1 MVPLMGVR
9 FPLLQPSNFKY
20 SSKERVLKAKALVLA
35 AGVGTRMKSAKP
47 KVLHEILGK
56 PMLRWV
62 VDSCYGA
69 GCEKV
74 HVVIGHKKEL
84 VEPIL
89 PDCEI
94 SYQLEML
101 GTGHTVMCGA
111 DKLQDFKGT
120 LLILCGDT
128 PLISKETLQNLIE
141 THESC
146 GNAATVL
153 TMHLDNPSGYGRIV
167 RQENAGCGANT
178 HGEHHGSCD
187 NTHDGRDG
195 DNTCGSSDDAPASH
209 ATNAQ
214 TSTSPIAQIIEDKDC
229 TPEQLQ
235 IKECNSGIYCF
246 DAERLFANLNKL
258 DRNNAQGE
266 YYLTD
271 MIKVFNSMN
280 LQVDSLVVSDN
291 DECLGVNS
299 RLQLAQASK
308 IMQRRINAVHML
320 AGVSM
325 PEPDLVWIEPGV
337 AIENDVEILPLTWLN
352 GTTSV
357 KSGSTIGPNTR
368 LTNCSVGKNC
378 RLDEVVGIDAVIED
392 DCSAGPRAY
401 LREGTHLC
409 AGAKI
414 GTHVELKK
422 AHVGQGSKI
431 PHLSYVGDAEIG
443 TNCNLGAG
451 TVTCNYDG
459 INKHKTTIG
468 NDVFIGSS
476 TMLVAPVN
484 IGSNVTIGALSC
496 ITKDVPND
504 ALSLERSEQIIKLE
518 WAKRKKNK

>member
-1 MVPLMGVR
+1 M
-9 FPLLQPSNFKY
+9 
-20 SSKERVLKAKALVLA
+20 KAKALVLA

-62 VDSCYGA
+62 VDTCYDA

-74 HVVIGHKKEL
+74 HVVIGHKKEI
-84 VEPIL
+84 VEPTL

-101 GTGHTVMCGA
+101 GTGHTVMCSA
-111 DKLQDFKGT
+111 DKLQNFKGT

-128 PLISKETLQNLIE
+128 PLISKETLQNLIK
-141 THESC
+141 THENQ

-153 TMHLDNPSGYGRIV
+153 TMHLDNPSGYGRVV
-167 RQENAGCGANT
+167 RQKNT
-178 HGEHHGSCD
+178 KNNDEHPAQFSHNNSDEHHGAHSGQSAKDCA
-187 NTHDGRDG
+187 NE
-195 DNTCGSSDDAPASH
+195 CGVR
-209 ATNAQ
+209 
-214 TSTSPIAQIIEDKDC
+214 QIIEDKDC
-229 TPEQLQ
+229 TPEQLK

-246 DAERLFANLNKL
+246 DAEKLFSNLEKL

-271 MIKVFNSMN
+271 MIKIFNSMN
-280 LQVDSLVVSDN
+280 LQVGTLVVSDN

-308 IMQRRINAVHML
+308 IVQRRINEKHML

-325 PEPDLVWIEPGV
+325 PDPELVWIEPGV
-337 AIENDVEILPLTWLN
+337 LLENDVEILPLTWLN
-352 GTTSV
+352 GSTSV
-357 KSGSTIGPNTR
+357 KEGSTIGPNTR

-378 RLDEVVGIDAVIED
+378 CLDEVVGIDAVVED
-392 DCSAGPRAY
+392 GCSAGPRAY

-409 AGAKI
+409 TGAKI

-422 AHVGQGSKI
+422 AHVGKGSKI

-443 TNCNLGAG
+443 TDCNLGAG

-459 INKHKTTIG
+459 INKHKTIIG
-468 NDVFIGSS
+468 DDVFIGSS

-496 ITKDVPND
+496 ITKDVPDD
-504 ALSLERSEQIIKLE
+504 ALSLERSEQVIKLE